1 MLWGELPYSGK
12 VLGDL
17 SFFLDLRKR
26 LEVILAFRN

>member
-1 MLWGELPYSGK
+1 MLWVELPYSRK
-12 VLGDL
+12 VLGEF